1 MNSFDYIEDYIESIE
16 GNKVTIVSGIEE
28 NDEMYSFKYCLFD
41 DFTETSIAEIN
52 KEEFL
57 KWVDEQRKRIRHGN
71 SIQSR
76 NDSL

>member
-1 MNSFDYIEDYIESIE
+1 MSNFDFLEDYFEFIE
-16 GNKVTIVSGIEE
+16 GNKITIISNIEE

-52 KEEFL
+52 KKEFL
-57 KWVDEQRKRIRHGN
+57 KWVDEQRKKIKHGN

-76 NDSL
+76 NDSI

>member
-1 MNSFDYIEDYIESIE
+1 MNSFDYLEDYIESIE
-16 GNKVTIVSGIEE
+16 GNKITIVSGIKE

-52 KEEFL
+52 KKEFL
-57 KWVDEQRKRIRHGN
+57 KWVDEQKKIKHGN

-76 NDSL
+76 NDSI

>member
-1 MNSFDYIEDYIESIE
+1 MCNFDFLEDYIESIE

-28 NDEMYSFKYCLFD
+28 NDELYSFKYCLFD

-57 KWVDEQRKRIRHGN
+57 KWVEEKKIIHGN

-76 NDSL
+76 NDSI